1 MISVFVCFFFGTNIT
16 FFPMHF
22 AGMQGMPRKILD
34 YPDCYSI
41 FQVVSSLG
49 SVITFIGFVLFNY
62 LVFDFVLFSR
72 LLGVSFYNGHSPAYV
87 LNVPPLLDSFV
98 DEFVNVGLHWLVVS
112 KDVPSYSYR
121 RVGYGYYS
129 K

>member
-1 MISVFVCFFFGTNIT
+1 
-16 FFPMHF
+16 MHF